1 MSQPHIA
8 LKSLQMFKGFSDPEF
23 DSLISKFTTQ
33 TIETGIQICKDGA
46 AGDSLFLLSEGE
58 IRISKEVSGKT
69 EEELARIKAP
79 GTFGMVSLIDGG
91 ERSATCT
98 SLSNSTILVLTKA
111 IYDSLLSGNDIAAGK
126 LLFNITQT
134 MSEQLRM
141 ANHKIQELY
150 SRPLETIE
158 RLKGAYKAILSG
170 LEEAGR

>member
-1 MSQPHIA
+1 MSQPHGQLA
-8 LKSLQMFKGFSDPEF
+8 TLQMFKGFSAPEF
-23 DSLISKFTTQ
+23 ASLISKFTTQ
-33 TIETGIQICKDGA
+33 TIETGMQICKDGA

-58 IRISKEVSGKT
+58 VRISKEVSGKT

-98 SLSNSTILVLTKA
+98 TLVNSTILVLTKNT
-111 IYDSLLSGNDIAAGK
+111 YDALLAANDIAAGK
-126 LLFNITQT
+126 LLFNLTQT

-141 ANHKIQELY
+141 ANQKIQELY
-150 SRPLETIE
+150 SHPLETIE